1 LSAGKPQL
9 FLPQGADQFNN
20 AEVLTAAGAARRALP
35 PEQTA
40 DFVFEQAR
48 ALLADEPTQERARLL
63 GEEIAAMPSPEDVAR
78 RLPEFA
84 TPG

>member
-1 LSAGKPQL
+1 
-9 FLPQGADQFNN
+9 
-20 AEVLTAAGAARRALP
+20 VARRALP

-40 DFVFEQAR
+40 DVVFDHAR
-48 ALLADEPTQERARLL
+48 SLLADGSARERARLL
-63 GEEIAAMPSPEDVAR
+63 SAELAAMPSPEDVAR